1 MSLPLPRT
9 ALASWSSQRRCV
21 ALLRF
26 CAYFSRRPE
35 LSKLWDVQ
43 AFQQSRHVGE
53 GRIPLRLYLVAQAG
67 EGNADPTRVEEFR
80 RRRPRQERGPAVA
93 LGGGHRHRR
102 RGQRR
107 AAEPRG
113 LDEIERLLAGPG
125 TASEPGPIPHTSEAL
140 GDLARAPRV
149 DREDLSAGPQ
159 GGPTAR
165 LSRPGIRV
173 RGAVAPVATIRTAGK
188 RMPGSGSMSQNS
200 TDHGP
205 LVSWPTFSAPISGR
219 GSGQPSRPRRNA
231 RSAPDRRECALAGA
245 VSATRGR
252 SLGR

>member
-26 CAYFSRRPE
+26 CLYFSRRPE

-53 GRIPLRLYLVAQAG
+53 GRVPLRLYLVAQAG

-80 RRRPRQERGPAVA
+80 RRRPRQERGPAVP
-93 LGGGHRHRR
+93 LGGGHGHRR

-149 DREDLSAGPQ
+149 ERKDLSAVLQRAAP
-159 GGPTAR
+159 
-165 LSRPGIRV
+165 RPACPDR
-173 RGAVAPVATIRTAGK
+173 
-188 RMPGSGSMSQNS
+188 GSGSGRGRPGGDDPHGRQA
-200 TDHGP
+200 DARLRLDEPELHGP
-205 LVSWPTFSAPISGR
+205 RAVRLLADLLRPDLGQGLRPAEPPPQERARRAGSEGVRTR
-219 GSGQPSRPRRNA
+219 GSGFSHSR
-231 RSAPDRRECALAGA
+231 
-245 VSATRGR
+245 
-252 SLGR
+252 